1 MKAVILII
9 VLVAVVQATSLK
21 DILKAEFNAFKLKH
35 HKTYQDASE
44 ELKRLQIFVE
54 NKKLIDTHNKRYV
67 AAEESYEMGVN
78 KFSDMTP
85 EEFKT
90 LVLTNLNPA
99 DSQEGIDYIYNP
111 SSYVNLPSSVDWRDW
126 GAVNP
131 VKNQGSCASCWAFS
145 AVGSLES
152 HHFITSY
159 QRVSLSEQNLVD
171 CTRGYPYYNQGCS
184 GGWPIEALNYVRD
197 NGGINTAS
205 YYPYEGQD
213 NTCRYNKNNIGSKIS
228 AVIQIASGN
237 EAALA
242 SAVANKGPIS
252 VCVDASLFQ
261 YYQSGVLNEP
271 SCSQSVD
278 HCVVIDGYG
287 TDSVGGDYWLVRNS
301 WGENWG
307 EKGYIRMARNRNN
320 QCAIASYAIYPLV

>member
-35 HKTYQDASE
+35 HNKTYQDASE

-67 AAEESYEMGVN
+67 AGEESYEMGVN

-213 NTCRYNKNNIGSKIS
+213 NTCRYNKNNIGSKSLLLYKLLVEMKPHWHPPSPIRDPS
-228 AVIQIASGN
+228 RCVSTPPCSNITKVAS
-237 EAALA
+237 
-242 SAVANKGPIS
+242 
-252 VCVDASLFQ
+252 
-261 YYQSGVLNEP
+261 
-271 SCSQSVD
+271 
-278 HCVVIDGYG
+278 
-287 TDSVGGDYWLVRNS
+287 
-301 WGENWG
+301 
-307 EKGYIRMARNRNN
+307 
-320 QCAIASYAIYPLV
+320 

>member
-1 MKAVILII
+1 MKAVILIL

-35 HKTYQDASE
+35 HKTYKDSSE

-54 NKKLIDTHNKRYV
+54 NKKLIDTHNKRYL
-67 AAEESYEMGVN
+67 AGEESYEMGVN

-90 LVLTNLNPA
+90 RMLTNLNPEDA
-99 DSQEGIDYIYNP
+99 QEGIDNIYNT
-111 SSYVNLPSSVDWRDW
+111 SAIASLPSSVDWRLS

-131 VKNQGSCASCWAFS
+131 VKNQGTCAACWAFS

-152 HHFITSY
+152 HHFINSN

-171 CTRGYPYYNQGCS
+171 CTRGYPYNNRGCT
-184 GGWPIEALNYVRD
+184 GGWPIKALNYVRD

-205 YYPYEGQD
+205 SYPYEGRD

-228 AVIQIASGN
+228 AVIQIARGN

-252 VCVDASLFQ
+252 VCLNAALFQ
-261 YYQSGVLNEP
+261 YYKSGVLNNP
-271 SCSQSVD
+271 SCSHSVD
-278 HCVVIDGYG
+278 HSLVVIGYG

-307 EKGYIRMARNRNN
+307 ENGYIRMARNRNN
-320 QCAIASYAIYPLV
+320 QCAIASYAIYPVI

>member
-67 AAEESYEMGVN
+67 AGEESYEMGVN

-131 VKNQGSCASCWAFS
+131 V
-145 AVGSLES
+145 
-152 HHFITSY
+152 
-159 QRVSLSEQNLVD
+159 
-171 CTRGYPYYNQGCS
+171 
-184 GGWPIEALNYVRD
+184 
-197 NGGINTAS
+197 
-205 YYPYEGQD
+205 
-213 NTCRYNKNNIGSKIS
+213 
-228 AVIQIASGN
+228 
-237 EAALA
+237 
-242 SAVANKGPIS
+242 
-252 VCVDASLFQ
+252 
-261 YYQSGVLNEP
+261 
-271 SCSQSVD
+271 
-278 HCVVIDGYG
+278 
-287 TDSVGGDYWLVRNS
+287 
-301 WGENWG
+301 
-307 EKGYIRMARNRNN
+307 
-320 QCAIASYAIYPLV
+320 

>member
-1 MKAVILII
+1 MKAVILIL
-9 VLVAVVQATSLK
+9 VLVTVVHATSLK
-21 DILKAEFNAFKLKH
+21 DILKDEFNAFKLKQ
-35 HKTYQDASE
+35 HKIYKDSTE

-54 NKKLIDTHNKRYV
+54 NKKLIDRHNKRYE
-67 AAEESYEMGVN
+67 AGKESYKMGVN
-78 KFSDMTP
+78 KFTDLTQ

-99 DSQEGIDYIYNP
+99 DAQEGIDYIYNP
-111 SSYVNLPSSVDWRDW
+111 SAKTSLPSSVDWRLS

-131 VKNQGSCASCWAFS
+131 VKNQGSCGSCWAFS

-152 HHFITSY
+152 HNFINLN

-171 CTRGYPYYNQGCS
+171 CTRGYPYYNQGCG

-197 NGGINTAS
+197 NGGINTES
-205 YYPYEGQD
+205 SYPYEGED
-213 NTCRYNKNNIGSKIS
+213 KSCRYNKNNIGSKIS
-228 AVIQIASGN
+228 AVIQIASGD

-242 SAVANKGPIS
+242 SAVAKKGPIS

-261 YYQSGVLNEP
+261 YYQSGVFNEP
-271 SCSQSVD
+271 SCSQSTN
-278 HCVVIDGYG
+278 HCIVVDGYG
-287 TDSVGGDYWLVRNS
+287 TDSVGGDYWLARNS

-307 EKGYIRMARNRNN
+307 EIGYIRMARNRSN
-320 QCAIASYAIYPLV
+320 QCAIASYAIYPLI